1 MPWSCLAGFP
11 LSDGTTGFPGSVRQL
26 LLCKACFFAGFQN
39 SVFEFHVNN
48 ITFQLRKIVASL
60 P

>member
-1 MPWSCLAGFP
+1 
-11 LSDGTTGFPGSVRQL
+11 